1 MNNESKADEE
11 RRHQLEV
18 ESIVAQLRAID
29 DIMFRKLCENIA
41 FVEEILRVILEDD
54 KITVVEV
61 IPQDSIQN
69 LRGRSVILDAYCKL
83 GNGSYCNVEVQR
95 SDSDD
100 HFRRVRYH
108 AACITANVVNPGEQF
123 EQVDDLVVVY
133 ISEFDPFDEGRTVY
147 HVRNMVEETGRAVL
161 DGLREIYVN
170 TKHNDGSEIAEL
182 MQCLLEPVV
191 TNPKFPALAKE
202 LQAEKGNVKGDESM
216 CKLVEEYAQKRAKE
230 YGEQQKA
237 EGLIEGRKEGR
248 EEGRKEGIKE
258 GKTAGILETL
268 VSLVKEKSLDP
279 VDAARKA
286 NMSESEFMKLVQ
298 QS

>member
-1 MNNESKADEE
+1 MDNESKADEE
-11 RRHQLEV
+11 RRHRLEV
-18 ESIVAQLRAID
+18 ESLVAQLRAID

-108 AACITANVVNPGEQF
+108 AACITANVVDPGEQF

-170 TKHNDGSEIAEL
+170 TKYNDGSEIAEL

-191 TNPKFPALAKE
+191 TNPKFPALAQE

-237 EGLIEGRKEGR
+237 EGLIEGRKEG
-248 EEGRKEGIKE
+248 IKE
-258 GKTAGILETL
+258 GKTAGTLETL

-279 VDAARKA
+279 VAAARKA

-298 QS
+298 G

>member
-1 MNNESKADEE
+1 MDNESKADEE
-11 RRHQLEV
+11 RRHRLEV
-18 ESIVAQLRAID
+18 ESIVARLRAID

-69 LRGRSVILDAYCKL
+69 LRGRSVVLDAYCKL

-108 AACITANVVNPGEQF
+108 AACLTANVVDPGERF

-170 TKHNDGSEIAEL
+170 TKYNDGSEIAEL
-182 MQCLLEPVV
+182 MQCFLEPIV

-216 CKLVEEYAQKRAKE
+216 CKLVEEY
-230 YGEQQKA
+230 GERQKA
-237 EGLIEGRKEGR
+237 EGKTEG
-248 EEGRKEGIKE
+248 
-258 GKTAGILETL
+258 TLETL
-268 VSLVKEKSLDP
+268 VSLVKKKLLTYDE
-279 VDAARKA
+279 AAKEA
-286 NMSESEFMKLVQ
+286 NMSKSEFMKLVQ
-298 QS
+298 G

>member
-1 MNNESKADEE
+1 MDNESKENEE
-11 RRHQLEV
+11 RRHRLEV

-133 ISEFDPFDEGRTVY
+133 ISEFDPFNEGRTVY

-161 DGLREIYVN
+161 DGLWEIYVN
-170 TKHNDGSEIAEL
+170 TKYNDGSEIAEL

-191 TNPKFPALAKE
+191 TNPKFPALAQE

-216 CKLVEEYAQKRAKE
+216 CKLVEESAQKRAKE

-237 EGLIEGRKEGR
+237 EGLIEGRKEG
-248 EEGRKEGIKE
+248 IKE
-258 GKTAGILETL
+258 GKTAGTLETL

-279 VDAARKA
+279 VAAARKA

-298 QS
+298 G

>member
-1 MNNESKADEE
+1 MDNESKADEE
-11 RRHQLEV
+11 RRHRLEV

-69 LRGRSVILDAYCKL
+69 LRGRSVVLDAYCKL

-108 AACITANVVNPGEQF
+108 AACITANVVDPGEQF

-191 TNPKFPALAKE
+191 TNPKFPTLAQE

-216 CKLVEEYAQKRAKE
+216 CQLVEEYAQKRAKE

-237 EGLIEGRKEGR
+237 EGFLEALI
-248 EEGRKEGIKE
+248 
-258 GKTAGILETL
+258 
-268 VSLVKEKSLDP
+268 SLVNEQLLDP
-279 VDAARKA
+279 IDAARKA

-298 QS
+298 G

>member
-18 ESIVAQLRAID
+18 ESLVAQLRAID

-69 LRGRSVILDAYCKL
+69 LRGRSVVLDAYCKL

-108 AACITANVVNPGEQF
+108 AACITANVVDPGEQF

-147 HVRNMVEETGRAVL
+147 HVRNMVEETGRTVL

-170 TKHNDGSEIAEL
+170 TKYNDGSEIAEL

-202 LQAEKGNVKGDESM
+202 LQAEKGNVRGDESM

-237 EGLIEGRKEGR
+237 EGL
-248 EEGRKEGIKE
+248 KE
-258 GKTAGILETL
+258 GKTAGTLETL

-279 VDAARKA
+279 VAAARKA

-298 QS
+298 G

>member
-11 RRHQLEV
+11 RRHRLEV

-61 IPQDSIQN
+61 IPQNSLQN
-69 LRGRSVILDAYCKL
+69 LRGRSVVLDAYCKL

-108 AACITANVVNPGEQF
+108 AACITANVVDPGERF

-191 TNPKFPALAKE
+191 TNPKFPALAQE

-237 EGLIEGRKEGR
+237 EGLIEGR
-248 EEGRKEGIKE
+248 EEGRKEGRTE
-258 GKTAGILETL
+258 GFLAAL

-279 VDAARKA
+279 VAAARKA

-298 QS
+298 G

>member
-1 MNNESKADEE
+1 MDNESKADEE
-11 RRHQLEV
+11 RRHRLEV
-18 ESIVAQLRAID
+18 ESIVARLRAID
-29 DIMFRKLCENIA
+29 GIMFRKLCENIA

-61 IPQDSIQN
+61 IPQNSLQN

-108 AACITANVVNPGEQF
+108 AACITANVVDPGEQF

-133 ISEFDPFDEGRTVY
+133 ISEFDPFNEGRTVY

-161 DGLREIYVN
+161 DGLREVYVN
-170 TKHNDGSEIAEL
+170 TKYNDGSEIAEL

-191 TNPKFPALAKE
+191 TNPKFPALAQE

-230 YGEQQKA
+230 YGEKQKA
-237 EGLIEGRKEGR
+237 EGKAEGV
-248 EEGRKEGIKE
+248 
-258 GKTAGILETL
+258 LETL

-279 VDAARKA
+279 VAAARKA

-298 QS
+298 G

>member
-1 MNNESKADEE
+1 MDNESKADEE
-11 RRHQLEV
+11 RRHRLEV
-18 ESIVAQLRAID
+18 ESIVARLRAID

-69 LRGRSVILDAYCKL
+69 LRGRSVVLDAYCKL

-108 AACITANVVNPGEQF
+108 AACITANVVDPGEQF

-182 MQCLLEPVV
+182 MQCFLEPVV
-191 TNPKFPALAKE
+191 TNPKFPALAQE
-202 LQAEKGNVKGDESM
+202 LQAEKGNVRGDESM

-237 EGLIEGRKEGR
+237 EGR
-248 EEGRKEGIKE
+248 KE
-258 GKTAGILETL
+258 GKTVGTLETL
-268 VSLVKEKSLDP
+268 VSLVNEKLLDP
-279 VDAARKA
+279 IDAARKA

>member
-1 MNNESKADEE
+1 MDNESKADEE
-11 RRHQLEV
+11 RRHRLEV

-108 AACITANVVNPGEQF
+108 AACITANVVDPGEQF

-133 ISEFDPFDEGRTVY
+133 ISEFHPFDEGRTVY
-147 HVRNMVEETGRAVL
+147 HVRNMVEETGCAVL

-170 TKHNDGSEIAEL
+170 TKYNDGSEIAEL

-191 TNPKFPALAKE
+191 TNPKFPALAQE

-216 CKLVEEYAQKRAKE
+216 CKLVEEYGQK
-230 YGEQQKA
+230 QKA
-237 EGLIEGRKEGR
+237 EGL
-248 EEGRKEGIKE
+248 KE
-258 GKTAGILETL
+258 GKTVGTLETL
-268 VSLVKEKSLDP
+268 VSLVNEQLLDP

-298 QS
+298 G

>member
-108 AACITANVVNPGEQF
+108 AACITANVVDPGEQF

-170 TKHNDGSEIAEL
+170 TKYNDGSEIAEL

-230 YGEQQKA
+230 YGEKQKA
-237 EGLIEGRKEGR
+237 EGKAEGV
-248 EEGRKEGIKE
+248 
-258 GKTAGILETL
+258 LETL

-279 VDAARKA
+279 VAAARKA

-298 QS
+298 G

>member
-1 MNNESKADEE
+1 MDNESKADEE

-18 ESIVAQLRAID
+18 ESLVAQLRAID

-170 TKHNDGSEIAEL
+170 TKYNDGSEIAEL

-191 TNPKFPALAKE
+191 TNPKFPALAQE

-237 EGLIEGRKEGR
+237 EGV
-248 EEGRKEGIKE
+248 
-258 GKTAGILETL
+258 LETL
-268 VSLVKEKSLDP
+268 VSLVNEKLLDP

-298 QS
+298 G

>member
-1 MNNESKADEE
+1 MDNESKENEE
-11 RRHQLEV
+11 RRHRIEV

-61 IPQDSIQN
+61 IPQNSLQN

-108 AACITANVVNPGEQF
+108 AACITANVVDPGEQF

-170 TKHNDGSEIAEL
+170 TKYNDGSEIAEL

-230 YGEQQKA
+230 YGEKQKA
-237 EGLIEGRKEGR
+237 EGKAEGV
-248 EEGRKEGIKE
+248 
-258 GKTAGILETL
+258 LETL

-279 VDAARKA
+279 VAAARKA

-298 QS
+298 G

>member
-11 RRHQLEV
+11 RRHRLEV

-69 LRGRSVILDAYCKL
+69 LRGRSVVLDAYCKL

-108 AACITANVVNPGEQF
+108 AACITANVVDPGEQF

-170 TKHNDGSEIAEL
+170 TKYNDGSEIAEL

-202 LQAEKGNVKGDESM
+202 LQAEKGNVRGDESM

-237 EGLIEGRKEGR
+237 EGLIEGRKEG
-248 EEGRKEGIKE
+248 IKE
-258 GKTAGILETL
+258 GKTAGTLETL

-279 VDAARKA
+279 VAAARKA

-298 QS
+298 G

>member
-1 MNNESKADEE
+1 MDNESKADEE
-11 RRHQLEV
+11 RRHRLEV

-69 LRGRSVILDAYCKL
+69 LRGRSVVLDAYCKL

-95 SDSDD
+95 SDSND

-108 AACITANVVNPGEQF
+108 AACITANVVDPGERF

-170 TKHNDGSEIAEL
+170 TKYNDGSEIAEL
-182 MQCLLEPVV
+182 MQCFLEPVV
-191 TNPKFPALAKE
+191 TNPKFPTLAKE

-216 CKLVEEYAQKRAKE
+216 CKLVEEY
-230 YGEQQKA
+230 GEQQKA
-237 EGLIEGRKEGR
+237 EGKTEGF
-248 EEGRKEGIKE
+248 
-258 GKTAGILETL
+258 LEAL
-268 VSLVKEKSLDP
+268 VSLAKKKLLTYDEAAKE
-279 VDAARKA
+279 A
-286 NMSESEFMKLVQ
+286 NMSKSEFMKLVQ
-298 QS
+298 G

>member
-1 MNNESKADEE
+1 M
-11 RRHQLEV
+11 
-18 ESIVAQLRAID
+18 
-29 DIMFRKLCENIA
+29 
-41 FVEEILRVILEDD
+41 
-54 KITVVEV
+54 
-61 IPQDSIQN
+61 
-69 LRGRSVILDAYCKL
+69 
-83 GNGSYCNVEVQR
+83 
-95 SDSDD
+95 
-100 HFRRVRYH
+100 
-108 AACITANVVNPGEQF
+108 
-123 EQVDDLVVVY
+123 
-133 ISEFDPFDEGRTVY
+133 
-147 HVRNMVEETGRAVL
+147 EETGRAVL

-191 TNPKFPALAKE
+191 TNPKFPALAQE

-237 EGLIEGRKEGR
+237 EGLIEGRKEGIKEGIKEGR

-298 QS
+298 G

>member
-1 MNNESKADEE
+1 MDNESKADEE
-11 RRHQLEV
+11 RRHRLEV
-18 ESIVAQLRAID
+18 ESIVARLRAID

-69 LRGRSVILDAYCKL
+69 LRGRSVVLDAYCKL

-108 AACITANVVNPGEQF
+108 AACITANVVDPGEQF

-202 LQAEKGNVKGDESM
+202 LQAEKGNVRGDESM

-237 EGLIEGRKEGR
+237 EGRKEGK
-248 EEGRKEGIKE
+248 KEGF
-258 GKTAGILETL
+258 LEAL
-268 VSLVKEKSLDP
+268 VSLVNEKSLDP

-298 QS
+298 G

>member
-1 MNNESKADEE
+1 MDNESKADEE
-11 RRHQLEV
+11 RRHRLEV
-18 ESIVAQLRAID
+18 ESIVARLRAID

-69 LRGRSVILDAYCKL
+69 LRGRSVVLDAYCKL

-108 AACITANVVNPGEQF
+108 AACITANVVDPGEQF

-147 HVRNMVEETGRAVL
+147 HVRNMVEETGRIVL

-170 TKHNDGSEIAEL
+170 TKYNDGSEIAEL
-182 MQCLLEPVV
+182 MQCFLEPVV

-202 LQAEKGNVKGDESM
+202 LQAEKGNVRGDESM

-237 EGLIEGRKEGR
+237 EGR
-248 EEGRKEGIKE
+248 KE
-258 GKTAGILETL
+258 GKTVGTLETL
-268 VSLVKEKSLDP
+268 VSLVKKKLLTYDE
-279 VDAARKA
+279 AAKEA
-286 NMSESEFMKLVQ
+286 NMSKSEFMKLVQ
-298 QS
+298 G

>member
-1 MNNESKADEE
+1 MNDESKADEE
-11 RRHQLEV
+11 RRHRLEV

-108 AACITANVVNPGEQF
+108 AACITANVVDPGERF

-147 HVRNMVEETGRAVL
+147 HVRNMVEETGCAVL

-170 TKHNDGSEIAEL
+170 TKYNDGSEIAEL

-191 TNPKFPALAKE
+191 TNPKFPALAQE

-237 EGLIEGRKEGR
+237 EGR
-248 EEGRKEGIKE
+248 KE
-258 GKTAGILETL
+258 GKTVGTLETL
-268 VSLVKEKSLDP
+268 VSLVNEQLLDP
-279 VDAARKA
+279 IDAARKA

-298 QS
+298 G

>member
-18 ESIVAQLRAID
+18 ESLVAQLRAID

-108 AACITANVVNPGEQF
+108 AACITANVVDPGEQF

-230 YGEQQKA
+230 YGEKQKA
-237 EGLIEGRKEGR
+237 EGKAEGV
-248 EEGRKEGIKE
+248 
-258 GKTAGILETL
+258 LETL

-279 VDAARKA
+279 VAAARKA

-298 QS
+298 G

>member
-1 MNNESKADEE
+1 MDNESKENEE

-18 ESIVAQLRAID
+18 ESLVAQLRAID

-61 IPQDSIQN
+61 IPQNSLQN
-69 LRGRSVILDAYCKL
+69 LRGRSVVLDAYCKL

-191 TNPKFPALAKE
+191 TNPKFPALAQE

-237 EGLIEGRKEGR
+237 EGLIEGRKEG
-248 EEGRKEGIKE
+248 IKE
-258 GKTAGILETL
+258 GKTAGTLETL

-279 VDAARKA
+279 VAAARKA

-298 QS
+298 G

>member
-1 MNNESKADEE
+1 MDNESKADEE
-11 RRHQLEV
+11 RRHRLEV
-18 ESIVAQLRAID
+18 ESLVAQLRAID

-95 SDSDD
+95 SDNDD

-147 HVRNMVEETGRAVL
+147 HVRNMVEETGCTVL

-216 CKLVEEYAQKRAKE
+216 CKLVEEYGQKRA
-230 YGEQQKA
+230 
-237 EGLIEGRKEGR
+237 
-248 EEGRKEGIKE
+248 KE

-268 VSLVKEKSLDP
+268 VSLVNEQLLDP
-279 VDAARKA
+279 VDAA
-286 NMSESEFMKLVQ
+286 
-298 QS
+298 

>member
-1 MNNESKADEE
+1 MDNESKADEE
-11 RRHQLEV
+11 RRHRLEV
-18 ESIVAQLRAID
+18 ESLVAQLRAID

-61 IPQDSIQN
+61 IPQNSLQN
-69 LRGRSVILDAYCKL
+69 LRGRSVVLDAYCKL

-170 TKHNDGSEIAEL
+170 TKYNDGSEIAEL

-230 YGEQQKA
+230 YGEKQKA
-237 EGLIEGRKEGR
+237 EGKAEGV
-248 EEGRKEGIKE
+248 
-258 GKTAGILETL
+258 LETL

-279 VDAARKA
+279 VAAARKA

-298 QS
+298 G

>member
-1 MNNESKADEE
+1 MDNESKADEE
-11 RRHQLEV
+11 RRHRLEV

-69 LRGRSVILDAYCKL
+69 LRGRSVVLDAYCKL

-108 AACITANVVNPGEQF
+108 AACITANVVDPGERF
-123 EQVDDLVVVY
+123 EQVDDLVIVY

-202 LQAEKGNVKGDESM
+202 LQAEKGNVRGDESM

-237 EGLIEGRKEGR
+237 EGFLEALI
-248 EEGRKEGIKE
+248 
-258 GKTAGILETL
+258 
-268 VSLVKEKSLDP
+268 SLVNEQLLDP
-279 VDAARKA
+279 IDAARKA

-298 QS
+298 G

>member
-11 RRHQLEV
+11 RRHRLEV

-191 TNPKFPALAKE
+191 TNPKFPALAQE

-237 EGLIEGRKEGR
+237 EGLIEGRKEG
-248 EEGRKEGIKE
+248 IKE
-258 GKTAGILETL
+258 GKTAGTLETL

-279 VDAARKA
+279 VAAARKA

-298 QS
+298 G

>member
-1 MNNESKADEE
+1 MDNESKADEE
-11 RRHQLEV
+11 RRHRLEV
-18 ESIVAQLRAID
+18 ESIVARLRAID

-41 FVEEILRVILEDD
+41 FVEEILRVIQEDD

-61 IPQDSIQN
+61 IPQDSSQN
-69 LRGRSVILDAYCKL
+69 LRGRSVVLDAYCKL

-108 AACITANVVNPGEQF
+108 AACITANVVDPGERF

-237 EGLIEGRKEGR
+237 EGKMEGF
-248 EEGRKEGIKE
+248 
-258 GKTAGILETL
+258 LEAL
-268 VSLVKEKSLDP
+268 VSLVNEKSLDP
-279 VDAARKA
+279 VAAARKA

>member
-11 RRHQLEV
+11 RRHRLEV
-18 ESIVAQLRAID
+18 ESLVAQLRAID

-61 IPQDSIQN
+61 IPQNSLQN

-108 AACITANVVNPGEQF
+108 AACITANVVDPGEQF

-170 TKHNDGSEIAEL
+170 TKYNDGSEIAEL

-191 TNPKFPALAKE
+191 TNPKFPALAQE

-237 EGLIEGRKEGR
+237 EGLIEGRKEG
-248 EEGRKEGIKE
+248 IKE
-258 GKTAGILETL
+258 GKTAGTLETL

-279 VDAARKA
+279 VAAARKA

-298 QS
+298 G

>member
-1 MNNESKADEE
+1 MDNESKADEE
-11 RRHQLEV
+11 RRHRLEV
-18 ESIVAQLRAID
+18 ESLVARLRAID
-29 DIMFRKLCENIA
+29 DIMFRKLCENIT

-108 AACITANVVNPGEQF
+108 AACIIANVVDPGEQF

-147 HVRNMVEETGRAVL
+147 HVRNMVEETGCAVL

-182 MQCLLEPVV
+182 MQCFLEPVV
-191 TNPKFPALAKE
+191 TNPKFPALAQE
-202 LQAEKGNVKGDESM
+202 LQAEKGNVRGDESM

-230 YGEQQKA
+230 YGEQQKT
-237 EGLIEGRKEGR
+237 EGFLEALI
-248 EEGRKEGIKE
+248 
-258 GKTAGILETL
+258 
-268 VSLVKEKSLDP
+268 SLVNEQLLDP
-279 VDAARKA
+279 IDAARKA

-298 QS
+298 G

>member
-18 ESIVAQLRAID
+18 ESLVAQLRAID

-69 LRGRSVILDAYCKL
+69 LRGRSVVLDAYCKL

-147 HVRNMVEETGRAVL
+147 HVRNMVEETGRTVL

-170 TKHNDGSEIAEL
+170 TKYNDGSEIAEL

-202 LQAEKGNVKGDESM
+202 LQAEKGNVRGDESM

-237 EGLIEGRKEGR
+237 EGL
-248 EEGRKEGIKE
+248 KE
-258 GKTAGILETL
+258 GKTAGTLETL

-279 VDAARKA
+279 VAAARKA

-298 QS
+298 G

>member
-1 MNNESKADEE
+1 MDNESKENEE
-11 RRHQLEV
+11 RRHRLEV
-18 ESIVAQLRAID
+18 EALVARLRAID

-108 AACITANVVNPGEQF
+108 AACITANVVDPGEQF

-170 TKHNDGSEIAEL
+170 TKYNDGSEIAEL

-191 TNPKFPALAKE
+191 TNPKFTALAQE

-237 EGLIEGRKEGR
+237 EGLIEGRKEG
-248 EEGRKEGIKE
+248 IKE
-258 GKTAGILETL
+258 GKTAGTLETL

-279 VDAARKA
+279 VAAARKA

-298 QS
+298 G

>member
-1 MNNESKADEE
+1 MDNESKENEE
-11 RRHQLEV
+11 RRHRLEV

-170 TKHNDGSEIAEL
+170 TKYNDGSEIAEL

-191 TNPKFPALAKE
+191 TNPKFPALAQE

-230 YGEQQKA
+230 YGEKQKA
-237 EGLIEGRKEGR
+237 EGKAEGV
-248 EEGRKEGIKE
+248 
-258 GKTAGILETL
+258 LETL

-279 VDAARKA
+279 VAAARKA

-298 QS
+298 G

>member
-11 RRHQLEV
+11 RRHRLEV
-18 ESIVAQLRAID
+18 ESLVAQLRAID

-69 LRGRSVILDAYCKL
+69 LRGRSVVLDAYCKL

-95 SDSDD
+95 SDSDN

-108 AACITANVVNPGEQF
+108 AACITANVVDPGEQF

-147 HVRNMVEETGRAVL
+147 HVRNMVEETGLAVL

-170 TKHNDGSEIAEL
+170 TKYNDGSEIAEL

-191 TNPKFPALAKE
+191 TNPKFPALAQE

-237 EGLIEGRKEGR
+237 EGRKEGR
-248 EEGRKEGIKE
+248 MEGF
-258 GKTAGILETL
+258 LEAL

-279 VDAARKA
+279 VAAARKA

-298 QS
+298 GQS

>member
-1 MNNESKADEE
+1 MDDESKADEE
-11 RRHQLEV
+11 RRHRLEV
-18 ESIVAQLRAID
+18 ESIVARLRAID

-69 LRGRSVILDAYCKL
+69 LRGRSVVLDAYCKL

-108 AACITANVVNPGEQF
+108 AACITANVVDPGEQF

-191 TNPKFPALAKE
+191 TNPKFPTLAQE

-216 CKLVEEYAQKRAKE
+216 CQLVEEYAQKRAKE

-237 EGLIEGRKEGR
+237 EGFLEALI
-248 EEGRKEGIKE
+248 
-258 GKTAGILETL
+258 
-268 VSLVKEKSLDP
+268 SLVNEQLLDP
-279 VDAARKA
+279 IDAARKA

-298 QS
+298 G

>member
-1 MNNESKADEE
+1 MNDESRADEE
-11 RRHQLEV
+11 RRHRLEV

-108 AACITANVVNPGEQF
+108 AACITANVVDPGEQF

-170 TKHNDGSEIAEL
+170 TKYNDGSEIAEL
-182 MQCLLEPVV
+182 MQCFLEPVV

-216 CKLVEEYAQKRAKE
+216 CQLVEEYAQKRAKE
-230 YGEQQKA
+230 YGEKQKA
-237 EGLIEGRKEGR
+237 EGFLEALI
-248 EEGRKEGIKE
+248 
-258 GKTAGILETL
+258 
-268 VSLVKEKSLDP
+268 SLVNEQLLDP

-298 QS
+298 G

>member
-1 MNNESKADEE
+1 MDNESKENEE
-11 RRHQLEV
+11 RRHRLEV

-170 TKHNDGSEIAEL
+170 TKYNDGSEIAEL
-182 MQCLLEPVV
+182 MQCLLEPVG

-230 YGEQQKA
+230 YGEKQKA
-237 EGLIEGRKEGR
+237 EGKAEGV
-248 EEGRKEGIKE
+248 
-258 GKTAGILETL
+258 LETL

-279 VDAARKA
+279 VAAARKA

-298 QS
+298 G